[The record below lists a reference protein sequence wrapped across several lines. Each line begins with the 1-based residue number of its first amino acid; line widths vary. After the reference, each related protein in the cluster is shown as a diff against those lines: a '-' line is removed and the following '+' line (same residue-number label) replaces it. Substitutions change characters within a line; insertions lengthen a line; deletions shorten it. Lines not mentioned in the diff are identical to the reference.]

1 MGEKKK
7 MKIIKTLRNNI
18 KAAGSIGSGKHWT
31 HIPLTKAGKP
41 IRQNMHVK
49 KGDTVVVIAGDY
61 KSKVGEVKSVYSKMG
76 RISIKGVRI
85 VTKHIKPTNEG
96 EKGKISRFEGVIHQS
111 NVMHWS
117 IDKQVKSRTG
127 HKLIKGK
134 KFRYLKATGEILG
147 GDS

>member
-1 MGEKKK
+1 MG
-7 MKIIKTLRNNI
+7 
-18 KAAGSIGSGKHWT
+18 
-31 HIPLTKAGKP
+31 
-41 IRQNMHVK
+41 MHVK

-61 KSKVGEVKSVYSKMG
+61 KNKVGEVKSVYPKTG
-76 RISIKGVRI
+76 RISVEGVNF

-96 EKGKISRFEGVIHQS
+96 EKGKISRYEGVIHQS

-117 IDKQVKSRTG
+117 IDKQVRSRTG

-147 GDS
+147 VSLKSLKLTPKISPVAFRYRNFFPFINL